1 MSLSTYTS
9 VAPQWTLFPFM
20 SFSCNC
26 SITGWTFIAAGPIN
40 SSAQSLQL
48 QLWTP
53 TDHTNSSFSLL
64 HGTPVRSGDMEI
76 MEENSNVTFF
86 RLALDPPLEVP
97 GNTIFGI
104 YQPPKEKSDLI
115 LQFQSG
121 LGPESY
127 QQLQLNTLPTST
139 FQISQSSASY
149 DYPLVAV
156 EHSELCTTSFMIS
169 SLTTA
174 CKVH

>member
-40 SSAQSLQL
+40 SSGQNLHPLQF

-64 HGTPVRSGDMEI
+64 YTTSVGSGNVDILEG
-76 MEENSNVTFF
+76 NSNNTIF
-86 RLALDPPLEVP
+86 RLTLDPPLEVP
-97 GNTIFGI
+97 GNTLFGI
-104 YQPPKEKSDLI
+104 YQPTNEKSDLI

-121 LGPESY
+121 LGPESH
-127 QQLQLNTLPTST
+127 QQLNTVPTNT
-139 FQISQSSASY
+139 FQISQSSVSY

-156 EHSELCTTSFMIS
+156 EHSEFCPTS
-169 SLTTA
+169 
-174 CKVH
+174 